1 MPIEYI
7 FLFSRLAV
15 FVLIV
20 VALIVFA
27 IVLIKAAKKRREKR
41 NEAIHDLFEGVKDE
55 INKNK

>member
-1 MPIEYI
+1 MPIEFI
-7 FLFSRLAV
+7 FLFGRLAV

>member
-7 FLFSRLAV
+7 FLFGRLAV

>member
-7 FLFSRLAV
+7 FLFGRLAV

-55 INKNK
+55 INKDK